1 MSTLLNLGFSTIV
14 DYIISA
20 LTIISSISVIYERF
34 KKFPNPDKTKL
45 DTFKRQNI
53 IARKKIIDQIQR
65 GNTYT
70 SSFFKQI
77 NPFDLRIPLK
87 SVRYR
92 ILPALFT
99 LPLAIIAVILF
110 NVIFYNNLGI
120 AYIPIV
126 PLDYSFLFAFY
137 SIEDDFTVFNL
148 KKNWSDYP
156 FTALKRTISAII
168 FVIEQTINLIVFVL
182 IVFFLLLLIIGPINT
197 LTVVSQNIYS
207 GIVIIVLLIGLSILV
222 IWKEL
227 NVKNDLIIWAFSKF
241 IKEENAQVNLIV
253 GLREEIVSGCLIGI
267 GNNME
272 LDLENTYHREI
283 PWSSVV
289 SVTVDKNIKCTK
301 SKKEPID
308 DFFFRL
314 KGKSIEIAN
323 YYRVEDDLS
332 ISTTP
337 ELIEYIVEDWL
348 IINASGQRVL
358 ELITKIRGSEFK
370 GEVLSMNSFTDLVFI
385 DSQNSKSYKIINMD
399 LKNLNVEYTEV

>member
-1 MSTLLNLGFSTIV
+1 
-14 DYIISA
+14 
-20 LTIISSISVIYERF
+20 
-34 KKFPNPDKTKL
+34 
-45 DTFKRQNI
+45 
-53 IARKKIIDQIQR
+53 
-65 GNTYT
+65 
-70 SSFFKQI
+70 
-77 NPFDLRIPLK
+77 
-87 SVRYR
+87 
-92 ILPALFT
+92 
-99 LPLAIIAVILF
+99 
-110 NVIFYNNLGI
+110 
-120 AYIPIV
+120 
-126 PLDYSFLFAFY
+126 
-137 SIEDDFTVFNL
+137 
-148 KKNWSDYP
+148 
-156 FTALKRTISAII
+156 
-168 FVIEQTINLIVFVL
+168 
-182 IVFFLLLLIIGPINT
+182 
-197 LTVVSQNIYS
+197 VSQNIYS